1 MAAGASLPRRQQP
14 CALLLGH
21 VSCCLGVE
29 GAAVRTCRA
38 HSRRGPHRTSERTAR
53 TGKSVTR
60 HFSMQ
65 LLRQVSETLS
75 QLRGR
80 EVRDAV
86 MRSDLRQLK
95 VEL

>member
-1 MAAGASLPRRQQP
+1 M
-14 CALLLGH
+14 
-21 VSCCLGVE
+21 
-29 GAAVRTCRA
+29 
-38 HSRRGPHRTSERTAR
+38 
-53 TGKSVTR
+53 TR

-65 LLRQVSETLS
+65 HLRQVSDTLS

-95 VEL
+95 VELADGAVVVVAVGADESGEPRLEVDVVRQPRAQGPQLEVRFDTA

>member
-1 MAAGASLPRRQQP
+1 M
-14 CALLLGH
+14 
-21 VSCCLGVE
+21 
-29 GAAVRTCRA
+29 
-38 HSRRGPHRTSERTAR
+38 
-53 TGKSVTR
+53 TR

-65 LLRQVSETLS
+65 HLRQVADTLS

-95 VEL
+95 VELADGAVMVIALGTDEAGESRLEVDVVRQPRVQAPQLEVRFDTA

>member
-1 MAAGASLPRRQQP
+1 M
-14 CALLLGH
+14 
-21 VSCCLGVE
+21 
-29 GAAVRTCRA
+29 
-38 HSRRGPHRTSERTAR
+38 
-53 TGKSVTR
+53 TR

-65 LLRQVSETLS
+65 LLRQVSDTLS

-95 VEL
+95 VELSDGAVVVVAVGADESGQPRAQGPQLEVRFDTA